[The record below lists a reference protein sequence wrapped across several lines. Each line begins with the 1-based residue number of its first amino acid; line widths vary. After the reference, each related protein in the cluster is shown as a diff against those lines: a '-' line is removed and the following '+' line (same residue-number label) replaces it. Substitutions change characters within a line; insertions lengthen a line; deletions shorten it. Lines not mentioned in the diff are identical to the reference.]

1 MTTPY
6 ADWAAR
12 WVRGMEAAQPM
23 MTARR
28 DAQRAVA
35 VANRKRGAGRLC
47 AIKDCKRHAYKAAL
61 CRKHW
66 AMVPYQSKVALM
78 VDCIAAQQKVAA
90 QHHRRIVRELQAQ
103 VRASDQVAA

>member
-1 MTTPY
+1 MTTRY
-6 ADWAAR
+6 AEWAQNWA
-12 WVRGMEAAQPM
+12 RGMEAAEPLM
-23 MTARR
+23 AMRR
-28 DAQRAVA
+28 EAQRSVA
-35 VANRKRGAGRLC
+35 VENRKRGAHHPC